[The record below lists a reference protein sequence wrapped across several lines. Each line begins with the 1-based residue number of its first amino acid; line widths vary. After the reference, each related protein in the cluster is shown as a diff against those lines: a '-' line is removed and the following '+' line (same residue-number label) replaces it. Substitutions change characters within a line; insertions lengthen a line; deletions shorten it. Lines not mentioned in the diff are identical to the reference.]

1 MNIYH
6 ANKVSDHINNI
17 KNSCC
22 MTIQLPFHSVSKD
35 AETGYRGAPDIL
47 HGLWFYHIAHFLM
60 LDSRNPPQLIE
71 SELFYHKKR
80 ISSF

>member
-1 MNIYH
+1 
-6 ANKVSDHINNI
+6 
-17 KNSCC
+17 

-60 LDSRNPPQLIE
+60 LDSRNPKQLIE
-71 SELFYHKKR
+71 SELFYHKKELAV
-80 ISSF
+80 FNLLFFKFGTYG